1 MVIQKT
7 VDIPASCRLVIEVPH
22 EIPAGRAILALTPL
36 PAGDGGLPDEARGQS
51 RNEAFRRAL
60 RRAYGAWT
68 DKPWENAAEDINA
81 MRYEWDRLDPWNPDS
96 SKRHR
101 D

>member
-1 MVIQKT
+1 MTIQQT
-7 VDIPASCRLVIEVPH
+7 VDIPVSRRLIIEVPR
-22 EIPAGRAILALTPL
+22 EIPAGRAILAFTPV
-36 PAGDGGLPDEARGQS
+36 PAEDETLPDEARGQS
-51 RNEAFRRAL
+51 WNEAFRRAL
-60 RRAYGAWT
+60 RRAYGAWA

-81 MRYEWDRLDPWNPDS
+81 MRDEWDHRDPWNPDP